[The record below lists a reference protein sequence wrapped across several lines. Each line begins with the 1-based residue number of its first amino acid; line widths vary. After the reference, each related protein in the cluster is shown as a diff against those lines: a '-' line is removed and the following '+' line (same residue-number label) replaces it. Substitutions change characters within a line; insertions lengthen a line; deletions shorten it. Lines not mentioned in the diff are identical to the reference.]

1 LHPGPEGRHGEA
13 VLGKKV
19 GIDLG
24 TTAVRLHLKGE
35 GVTLDEPAV
44 VATAIGDDRVV
55 AFGTAALGTAAR
67 GGGRLRAPLREGA
80 VADTVALDA
89 LIGHLVTRAVGRQR
103 IFRPDLMVAVVPVM
117 SGADRRTVMEVAARA
132 GARTVYL
139 IESPLA
145 AAIGAGLPVS
155 SRVGHLVADLGGGTT
170 DIAVVALDGI
180 VSKRSVPGGGQAL
193 TRAIADHL
201 SACHGVAVDTGAA
214 EEAKREIGS
223 ATALVEERT
232 LRLVVGG
239 PAADEEVAVSS
250 VEVKEA
256 MTPALVGL
264 VQAVLEVLD
273 DCPEPLLADIR
284 TRTGLVL
291 TGGGARLR
299 GLDRYLGAATGL
311 RVEVAADAQACVA
324 RGAGTALESLD
335 LVRRNFLYLR

>member
-1 LHPGPEGRHGEA
+1 

-44 VATAIGDDRVV
+44 VATALGDDRVL
-55 AFGTAALGTAAR
+55 AHGTAALAAVAR
-67 GGGRLRAPLREGA
+67 GGTRLRAPLHQGA
-80 VADTVALDA
+80 VADSLALDA
-89 LIGHLVTRAVGRQR
+89 LLNHVITRAVGRQR
-103 IFRPDLMVAVVPVM
+103 IFRPDVMVAVVPVM
-117 SGADRRTVMEVAARA
+117 SGDDRRTLMEVAARA

-145 AAIGAGLPVS
+145 AAIGAGLSVS

-180 VSKRSVPGGGQAL
+180 VSRRTVCGGGQAL

-201 SACHGVAVDTGAA
+201 GAGHGVPVDLAAA
-214 EEAKREIGS
+214 EDAKREIGS
-223 ATALVEERT
+223 ATPLVEERT
-232 LRLVVGG
+232 LRLALGGEGRRGEVV
-239 PAADEEVAVSS
+239 VSS
-250 VEVKEA
+250 TEVKEA
-256 MTPALVGL
+256 MGEPLGELAT
-264 VQAVLEVLD
+264 AVLEVLE
-273 DCPEPLLADIR
+273 DCPEPLLSDIR

-299 GLDRYLGAATGL
+299 GLDRYLAAATGL
-311 RVEVAADAQACVA
+311 RVELAADPQGCVA

>member
-1 LHPGPEGRHGEA
+1 M
-13 VLGKKV
+13 LGKKV

-35 GVTLDEPAV
+35 GITFDEPAM
-44 VATAIGDDRVV
+44 VATAVGDDRVL
-55 AFGTAALGTAAR
+55 AYGTAALATVGRTGA
-67 GGGRLRAPLREGA
+67 RLRSPLREGA

-89 LIGHLVTRAVGRQR
+89 MLSHLITRAVGRQR
-103 IFRPDLMVAVVPVM
+103 IFRPDVMVAVVPGM
-117 SGADRRTVMEVAARA
+117 SGADRRTIMEVASRA

-145 AAIGAGLPVS
+145 AAIGAGLSVS
-155 SRVGHLVADLGGGTT
+155 SRIGHLVADCGGGTT

-180 VSKRSVPGGGQAL
+180 VSRLSVPGGGQGL

-201 SACHGVAVDTGAA
+201 SVLHGVAVDLGAA

-223 ATALVEERT
+223 ATPLVEERT
-232 LRLVVGG
+232 LRLVPSELV
-239 PAADEEVAVSS
+239 VSS
-250 VEVKEA
+250 TEVKEA
-256 MTPALVGL
+256 MAGALGGL
-264 VQAVLEVLD
+264 VHAVREVLE
-273 DCPEPLLADIR
+273 DCPEPLLTDIR
-284 TRTGLVL
+284 SRTGLVL

-299 GLDRYLGAATGL
+299 GLDRYLAAATGL
-311 RVEVAADAQACVA
+311 RVEVAADPQGCVA

>member
-1 LHPGPEGRHGEA
+1 M
-13 VLGKKV
+13 LGKKV

-35 GVTLDEPAV
+35 GITFDEPAM
-44 VATAIGDDRVV
+44 VATAVGDDRVL
-55 AFGTAALGTAAR
+55 AYGNAALTTVGRTGA
-67 GGGRLRAPLREGA
+67 RLRTPLREGA

-89 LIGHLVTRAVGRQR
+89 LLSHLITRAVGRQR
-103 IFRPDLMVAVVPVM
+103 IFRPDVMVAVVPGM
-117 SGADRRTVMEVAARA
+117 SGADRRTIMEVASRA

-145 AAIGAGLPVS
+145 AAIGAGLSVS
-155 SRVGHLVADLGGGTT
+155 SRIGHLVADCGGGTT
-170 DIAVVALDGI
+170 DVAVVALDGI
-180 VSKRSVPGGGQAL
+180 VSRLSVPGGGQGL

-201 SACHGVAVDTGAA
+201 SVLYGVAVDLGAA

-223 ATALVEERT
+223 ATPLVEERT
-232 LRLVVGG
+232 LRLVLSG
-239 PAADEEVAVSS
+239 PAGPSELVVSS
-250 VEVKEA
+250 TEVKEA
-256 MTPALVGL
+256 VTAPLAGL
-264 VQAVLEVLD
+264 VAAVHEVLE
-273 DCPEPLLADIR
+273 DCPEPLLTDIR

-299 GLDRYLGAATGL
+299 GLDRYLAAATGL
-311 RVEVAADAQACVA
+311 RVEVAADPQGCVA